1 VSSWDPSGA
10 NTDAITALDLGY
22 ETADDPLGRMATAS
36 FGQRMPI
43 LDPPTP
49 FSILVDGQ
57 GQVVGSVGGTW
68 NADSP
73 ATVGI

>member
-1 VSSWDPSGA
+1 
-10 NTDAITALDLGY
+10 
-22 ETADDPLGRMATAS
+22 
-36 FGQRMPI
+36 MPI

-57 GQVVGSVGGTW
+57 GQVIGSVSGTW

-73 ATVGI
+73 ATIGL